1 MTVSLGQQQATAD
14 DRDLEISFNP
24 RRYFGS
30 NRPDFIIQPKKND
43 MTHYFF
49 KLKLIGLGS
58 FSVKNIYMNIF
69 VMPLYCTPPLRV
81 T

>member
-1 MTVSLGQQQATAD
+1 MYL
-14 DRDLEISFNP
+14 I

-81 T
+81 YIESSVVQWLHLVGLRWSL